1 MSDKPI
7 DYSLYLVLDPVL
19 CQQFGMVETA
29 VEAVKGG
36 ATLVQLRAPQWKKK
50 QIYDCALA
58 LKKALSGTPAKLIIN
73 DHVDVAIVV
82 DADGV
87 HVGQKDLPVAV
98 VRKMIGKDK
107 LLGLSINTAEQMTAV
122 DATIVDYVGIGPVMP
137 TTTKPDAAPSIGVE
151 GLATLVAMSPVPS
164 VAIGGIKCCHVSA
177 LAQTSVNGLAVVSAI
192 CGQENPRVASEALLK
207 AWKAFCTK

>member
-29 VEAVKGG
+29 IEAVKGG

-73 DHVDVAIVV
+73 DHVDVAIAV

-87 HVGQKDLPVAV
+87 PFLVYIDTDAGVDGGQCASLLLTEAHHFRCALPADSG
-98 VRKMIGKDK
+98 RNGD
-107 LLGLSINTAEQMTAV
+107 GLFIFFRFLFPERAEHPA
-122 DATIVDYVGIGPVMP
+122 DG
-137 TTTKPDAAPSIGVE
+137 
-151 GLATLVAMSPVPS
+151 
-164 VAIGGIKCCHVSA
+164 H
-177 LAQTSVNGLAVVSAI
+177 
-192 CGQENPRVASEALLK
+192 
-207 AWKAFCTK
+207 